1 MPSNPP
7 YHRGSGR
14 MDSASP
20 ALKRRT
26 PDEVMT
32 FTTLGAMFPTRLSF
46 MRLLLRRMAREKWKM
61 DPPRLSLDAQGYGTA
76 IYTIRTPQRAYS
88 LVAFSQEIPDERR
101 TDRVIAEVWDTTYVL
116 YDGIPDQAEMDRL
129 SNCVPLQE
137 AGRFTLRELVLSR
150 ANKSLRMFEHVAD
163 KLASGQQP
171 ALADL
176 RRVGYLMRTTA
187 VYGNGK
193 FGIADRSRI
202 ADRAEFQAP
211 FQAEMLTVWLIRLFT
226 LDLVEHVARHRGGA
240 SAVSI
245 IGRIRRFIGIGNAT
259 GLGMAPF
266 LINHPELI
274 GRWIEA
280 RETAIARVR
289 GIAKPTQTEIGTFL
303 RCAERA
309 LSYLGEWQVEDSGY
323 ASRIRTTIHE
333 IEGVITWLRSITHPT
348 YLWDQI
354 TCHALAKFSPDGA
367 EMTLS
372 LILEPYGDLID
383 DLEESLS
390 LHDGTPIRADQTL
403 SDLRRRLVAT
413 YGWALGPDLSQE
425 RRRHFW
431 YVSAAKQEPR
441 LGEIGED
448 EGDDKAFAFDYAFQA
463 RSLLAA
469 IDSLPPDADLGSLIL
484 HHPELL
490 DLIERLEIQQ
500 SKPFAEIRENL
511 VGPELVPLALLRCK
525 LAFFGAAKFDP
536 LSDKWLRVTLF
547 QGAPSSIA
555 DLQETPD
562 DWIFAHIGQE
572 R

>member
-1 MPSNPP
+1 
-7 YHRGSGR
+7 

-20 ALKRRT
+20 ALNRRT

-32 FTTLGAMFPTRLSF
+32 LTTLGAMFPTRLSF
-46 MRLLLRRMAREKWKM
+46 MRLLLRRIARDEWQM
-61 DPPRLSLDAQGYGTA
+61 DAPRLSLDAQGYGTA
-76 IYTIRTPQRAYS
+76 VYTIRTPQRAYS
-88 LVAFSQEIPDERR
+88 LVAFSQAIPDESR

-129 SNCVPLQE
+129 ANCVPLQE
-137 AGRFTLRELVLSR
+137 AGRFTPRELVLSR
-150 ANKSLRMFEHVAD
+150 ANKSIRMFEHVAD
-163 KLASGQQP
+163 KLAAGEQP

-240 SAVSI
+240 SAVLLA
-245 IGRIRRFIGIGNAT
+245 GHTRRFIGIGNAT

-280 RETAIARVR
+280 RETAVARVR
-289 GIAKPTQTEIGTFL
+289 AIATPTQTEIGTFL
-303 RCAERA
+303 SCAERA
-309 LSYLGEWQVEDSGY
+309 LSYLREWQVEDDGY
-323 ASRIRTTIHE
+323 AARIRTTTGE
-333 IEGVITWLRSITHPT
+333 IESLVTWVRSITDPT
-348 YLWDQI
+348 YLWDQV
-354 TCHALAKFSPDGA
+354 TSHALAKFSPDGA

-383 DLEESLS
+383 DLGTSMSLA
-390 LHDGTPIRADQTL
+390 DGTPIRADQTL
-403 SDLRRRLVAT
+403 SDLRSRLVAA
-413 YGWALGPDLSQE
+413 YGWALGPDMSQE
-425 RRRHFW
+425 QRHHFW

-469 IDSLPPDADLGSLIL
+469 IDSLPPDADVGSLLL

-490 DLIERLEIQQ
+490 DIVERLEIQQ
-500 SKPFAEIRENL
+500 AQPYAEIRENL
-511 VGPELVPLALLRCK
+511 VGPDLVPLALLRCK

-547 QGAPSSIA
+547 QGAPSCIA
-555 DLQETPD
+555 DLQQAPD
-562 DWIFAHIGQE
+562 DWIFSHSGSE
-572 R
+572 H